1 MHVFFIQKA
10 EIIIETVGENSEK
23 YVYINKITWLN
34 NESIFWINEHNILA
48 EFNPNRKTNIF
59 CKLFSQIRTTNL

>member
-23 YVYINKITWLN
+23 YVYINKIT
-34 NESIFWINEHNILA
+34 
-48 EFNPNRKTNIF
+48 
-59 CKLFSQIRTTNL
+59 